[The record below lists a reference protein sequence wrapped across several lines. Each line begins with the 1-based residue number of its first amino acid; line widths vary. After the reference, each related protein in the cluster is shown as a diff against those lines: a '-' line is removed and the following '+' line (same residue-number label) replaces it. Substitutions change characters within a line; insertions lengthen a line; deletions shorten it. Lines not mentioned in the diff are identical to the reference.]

1 MNARNGTTAEEQQ
14 SALDEAVRA
23 LTLPEGVAWGFA
35 LVFFVVGDM
44 ATTAIGLG
52 LGAVELSPGGIWLLE
67 LFGMVPGMVVGKSV
81 VLAMSV
87 AFFLASSHYS
97 RVGIPAA
104 LGALGYV
111 ITARNA
117 LVVGELAGL
126 F

>member
-52 LGAVELSPGGIWLLE
+52 LGAVELSPGEVCRLPDLNGGQLDLQ
-67 LFGMVPGMVVGKSV
+67 LS
-81 VLAMSV
+81 
-87 AFFLASSHYS
+87 
-97 RVGIPAA
+97 A
-104 LGALGYV
+104 LP
-111 ITARNA
+111 I
-117 LVVGELAGL
+117 
-126 F
+126 